1 MASSIKIRAS
11 VRDGVATVKCLMSH
25 IMETG
30 TRRDA
35 ESGELIPSHYI
46 EDVSCEHN
54 GKVVVAGNWG
64 PAVSK
69 NPYLSIQFKNA
80 KSGDSVKISWKDNH
94 GESDSVETK
103 IK

>member
-11 VRDGVATVKCLMSH
+11 VKENIATVKCLISH

-35 ESGELIPSHYI
+35 ETGTLVPAHYI
-46 EDVSCEHN
+46 EEVTCTHKGN
-54 GKVVVAGNWG
+54 VVAVANWG

-69 NPYLSIQFKNA
+69 NPYLSLQFKGA
-80 KSGDSVKISWKDNH
+80 ASGDGVSISWIDNK
-94 GESDSVETK
+94 GETDK
-103 IK
+103 IEATIK